1 MKGIK
6 HVMFKKELSEKFKTD
21 NAILKV
27 IPYKP
32 KILILGTF
40 NPDTPKT
47 NHADFFYGRNYFWTG
62 FKNLFIHKEVKLTS
76 TRMPKNGK
84 PKKLLNPD
92 LSEILKLCEEL
103 ELTFADLIIGVLHNG
118 NPEYQILDNEKHP
131 DAKLGIN
138 GNRTL
143 SSLYDIITATKLDP
157 RFQQKIGQWNH
168 GKIVV
173 HSNNVVE
180 HWLNG
185 FKVLEYTKDGPAY
198 MEAIAKSKFAKNPD
212 FAKVKVSPILLQDH
226 GDAVSYKNIKIRKI
240 D

>member
-1 MKGIK
+1 MPTDTTSKVK
-6 HVMFKKELSEKFKTD
+6 HGDLLTAKTFTSYELNFDFKLSEGANSGVKYFVST
-21 NAILKV
+21 
-27 IPYKP
+27 PYKTQ
-32 KILILGTF
+32 KSGLG
-40 NPDTPKT
+40 
-47 NHADFFYGRNYFWTG
+47 
-62 FKNLFIHKEVKLTS
+62 L
-76 TRMPKNGK
+76 
-84 PKKLLNPD
+84 
-92 LSEILKLCEEL
+92 
-103 ELTFADLIIGVLHNG
+103 
-118 NPEYQILDNEKHP
+118 EYQILDNEKHP